1 MYFLHKKQKTHHVT
15 HVARLP
21 KPLQQ
26 PFLIIPPDH
35 HRRPLPHIFR
45 CIPHGRAE
53 SCRMHHREV
62 ALAVAECRRLFR
74 RPRRD
79 QDKRVP
85 SLSSSPRIISRVPSV
100 IRPSD
105 VSSVPSMSLNIILH
119 IFSFSILISPFPLPY
134 VYLVFLTQQEIRNM
148 HALDSLVIS
157 PDKFVGSQHIFRIVI
172 PNFQK
177 PLIFSLFRFF

>member
-1 MYFLHKKQKTHHVT
+1 MYFLHKKQKPHHVT
-15 HVARLP
+15 HVAKLP

-35 HRRPLPHIFR
+35 HRRRFR
-45 CIPHGRAE
+45 TPSGDRAE
-53 SCRMHHREV
+53 IRINGT
-62 ALAVAECRRLFR
+62 
-74 RPRRD
+74 P
-79 QDKRVP
+79 
-85 SLSSSPRIISRVPSV
+85 LSSSPRIISRVPSV